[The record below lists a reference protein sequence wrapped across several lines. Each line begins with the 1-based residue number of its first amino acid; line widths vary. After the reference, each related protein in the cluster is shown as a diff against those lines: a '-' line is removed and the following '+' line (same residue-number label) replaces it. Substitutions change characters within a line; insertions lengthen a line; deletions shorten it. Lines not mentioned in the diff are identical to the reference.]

1 MYNHKNVHHA
11 VLKPDDPKSR
21 LVMERA
27 NIPASRMK
35 RPLFTM
41 LEEHM
46 LIDERDIR
54 GITERLGAS
63 PSYHWYHDFQR
74 VDKWEE
80 FVANAS
86 RPREGEEDIVT
97 EDTILLMNA
106 GAHVRKYFLL
116 LFGS

>member
-1 MYNHKNVHHA
+1 MYNHKNVHQA

-21 LVMERA
+21 LVMERG
-27 NIPASRMK
+27 NIPASRMR
-35 RPLFTM
+35 RPVITM

-74 VDKWEE
+74 VDGWEE

-86 RPREGEEDIVT
+86 RPREGEGEFVT
-97 EDTILLMNA
+97 EDTVMLMNA
-106 GAHVRKYFLL
+106 GAHVRLHFLRD
-116 LFGS
+116 